1 MHVPYLKRLILQ
13 VFYKNLSHGFFF
25 LQKLI
30 RIGNYWNLTK
40 SRTRAFHTCLSDT
53 LADAW

>member
-1 MHVPYLKRLILQ
+1 MD
-13 VFYKNLSHGFFF
+13 FFF